1 MKAVPRH
8 RIVEE
13 LDYFCSK
20 FPTYTQAAAKLGVTL
35 AQLSSARNDESSAI
49 PAKILDKLGY
59 ASARVYVHKGDL
71 PAKPVKAAKPAAP
84 LRAQTE
90 PQKVFAPAVTAEPTP
105 AERVINV
112 SAGF

>member
-1 MKAVPRH
+1 MKAAKPAKPV
-8 RIVEE
+8 
-13 LDYFCSK
+13 K
-20 FPTYTQAAAKLGVTL
+20 AAK
-35 AQLSSARNDESSAI
+35 
-49 PAKILDKLGY
+49 
-59 ASARVYVHKGDL
+59 